1 MATDLIAALLAGSWR
16 DPESGAPVSVPVR
29 AIAIADS
36 LAGQEADLVA
46 GLDLGRSFA
55 LVSDPLTHQVLGAR
69 VERALASLGRVE
81 AVRLPD
87 RPHPDDRTTATLR
100 AATAPADAVIAVGSG
115 TINDLCKYAAFLEG
129 KPYAVFGTAPSMNGY
144 TSANAAITVG
154 GLKKSLPA
162 RMPAG
167 VFLDL
172 RVLAAAPPRMIRSG
186 LGDSLCRTTAQA
198 DWLLSHLLRGTAYRA
213 APFALLAG
221 DEGPLF
227 AEAAALM
234 QGDLA
239 AMRRLARTL
248 VLSGLG
254 MVICGGSYPASQGEH
269 LISHYAEMMGDPA
282 WPESFHGEQIGV
294 TTLTMARLQDR
305 LLEQPPVIRPTV
317 VDTADIAAHFGA
329 ETGAACVGEF
339 RAKALSAAE
348 AERLNARIA
357 GAWPE
362 IRARIAAIR
371 RSTESL
377 QGTLAAAGA
386 PTSAA
391 ALGWPTAF
399 YRTAVRR
406 ARQIRNRYTFL
417 DLAGDAGLLEG
428 FAADEG

>member
-1 MATDLIAALLAGSWR
+1 MADDLIAALLAGSWR
-16 DPESGAPVSVPVR
+16 DPESGAPVGVPMR
-29 AIAIADS
+29 AIAIAES
-36 LAGQEADLVA
+36 LAGQEAELVA
-46 GLDLGRSFA
+46 GLDLGRRFA

-81 AVRLPD
+81 PVRLPD
-87 RPHPDDRTTATLR
+87 RPHPDDRTVAALR
-100 AATAPADAVIAVGSG
+100 AAIAATDAVIVVGSG

-144 TSANAAITVG
+144 TSANAAITVS

-172 RVLAAAPPRMIRSG
+172 GVLAAAPPRMIRSG

-198 DWLLSHLLRGTAYRA
+198 DWLLSHLLRGTAYRE
-213 APFALLAG
+213 APFALLAA

-227 AEAAALM
+227 AEALM

-269 LISHYAEMMGDPA
+269 LISHYAEMRGDPA

-317 VDTADIAAHFGA
+317 VDDADIAAHFGA
-329 ETGAACVGEF
+329 ETGAACVREF
-339 RAKALSAAE
+339 RAKALAAAE
-348 AERLNARIA
+348 AERLNARLA
-357 GAWPE
+357 EAWPQ
-362 IRARIAAIR
+362 IHARIAAVR

-377 QGTLAAAGA
+377 HRTLDAAEA
-386 PTSAA
+386 PTTAA
-391 ALGWPTAF
+391 ALGWPPTF
-399 YRTAVRR
+399 YRTAIQR

-417 DLAGDAGLLEG
+417 DLAGDAGLLED
-428 FAADEG
+428 FAAGEG